1 MILIGSTVFTLYI
14 WELNNWPSFCFQQ
27 DQVVTL
33 LKEIDLLHTKLKEQ
47 ILSTPEGLDSEAQLN
62 ALIQNAIKTSEIE
75 GEQLDV
81 GSVRSSVAK
90 HLGLNQAGLISGT
103 KQTDN
108 LVDML
113 LQATSNLSEPL
124 SLDTLL
130 NWQSML
136 FTDEVAL
143 KPVIT
148 GKLRGEAPM
157 QVVSQRGRL
166 TKVHFEAPPK
176 HVLGDEIN
184 EFLSW
189 FNENCLNSNNPD
201 HFAVKAAISHL
212 WFLTIHPFDDG
223 NGRIA
228 RALTDRAL
236 AVDEQSSV
244 RFYSL
249 SAAIEQNKNGYYDM
263 LETTQNL
270 KSVSQQQNSL
280 DITDW
285 IIWFCEV
292 LKQALLKGQYRIKRV
307 LAKSKFW
314 HAHAQ
319 TVLNERQIKV
329 LNRLLD
335 NFGDEFVEGINAS
348 KYKGIAGVSKATA
361 TRDLT
366 DLVNKNCII
375 QLEGGGRSTRYHVNI
390 QL

>member
-1 MILIGSTVFTLYI
+1 MLVLYI
-14 WELNNWPSFCFQQ
+14 WELDNWPSFCYQQ
-27 DQVVTL
+27 GQIVNL
-33 LKEIDLLHTKLKEQ
+33 LKEIDQLHTTLKEQ

-90 HLGLNQAGLISGT
+90 HLGLNQAGLLSGT

-113 LQATSNLSEPL
+113 LQATSNLSQPL

-136 FTDEVAL
+136 FTDEDVL

-148 GKLRGEAPM
+148 GELRGETPM
-157 QVVSQRGRL
+157 QVVSQRGRF
-166 TKVHFEAPPK
+166 TKVHFEAPPRQA
-176 HVLGDEIN
+176 LDDELN
-184 EFLSW
+184 VFLSW
-189 FNENCLNSNNPD
+189 FNAYQQE

-212 WFLTIHPFDDG
+212 WFLTLHPFDDG

-228 RALTDRAL
+228 RALTDRVL
-236 AVDEQSSV
+236 AVDEQSSI

-249 SAAIEQNKNGYYDM
+249 SAAIEQNKNSYYDL
-263 LETTQNL
+263 LEATQNL
-270 KSVSQQQNSL
+270 KAASQLQNSL

-285 IIWFCEV
+285 VIWFCDV
-292 LKQALLKGQYRIKRV
+292 LKQALLQGQYRIKRV
-307 LAKSKFW
+307 LAKSQFW
-314 HAHAQ
+314 YAHAQ
-319 TVLNERQIKV
+319 TILNERQIKV

-335 NFGDEFVEGINAS
+335 NFGDEFVAGINAS

-366 DLVNKNCII
+366 DLLNKNCII
-375 QLEGGGRSTRYHVNI
+375 QLDGGGRSTRYQVNI
-390 QL
+390 HL

>member
-1 MILIGSTVFTLYI
+1 VFTMYI
-14 WELNNWPSFCFQQ
+14 WELKNWPSFCYQQ

-33 LKEIDLLHTKLKEQ
+33 LKELDLLHSKLKEQ
-47 ILSTPEGLDSEAQLN
+47 ILLTPEGLDSEAQLN

-130 NWQSML
+130 KWQSML
-136 FTDEVAL
+136 FTDKDVL
-143 KPVIT
+143 KPVVT
-148 GKLRGEAPM
+148 GKLRGEPPM
-157 QVVSQRGRL
+157 QVVSQRGRF

-176 HVLGDEIN
+176 QTLADETN

-189 FNENCLNSNNPD
+189 FNENSQE
-201 HFAVKAAISHL
+201 HFVVKAAISHL
-212 WFLTIHPFDDG
+212 WFLTLHPFDDG

-228 RALTDRAL
+228 RAITDRLL

-249 SAAIEQNKNGYYDM
+249 SAAIEQNKVSYYDM

-270 KSVSQQQNSL
+270 KSVSQQQNQL

-285 IIWFCEV
+285 LIWFCEV
-292 LKQALLKGQYRIKRV
+292 LKQALFQGQYRIKRV
-307 LAKSKFW
+307 LAKSQFW
-314 HAHAQ
+314 YSHAQ
-319 TVLNERQIKV
+319 TVLSERQIKV

-335 NFGDEFVEGINAS
+335 NFGDAFIEGINAS

-366 DLVNKNCII
+366 DLLNKNCIV
-375 QLEGGGRSTRYHVNI
+375 QLDGGGRSTRYHVNI